1 MIKSPPLRQAAKHC
15 ASFNKTASKYNKL
28 NNNMK
33 QLLLLLVFFFTYAT
47 AFGQKSPYEKLNSE
61 IQPQDLKSDID
72 IWLDWIHSTHPDLSY
87 TVKDIDKFYKSVS
100 QIKDSINSP
109 LTVLEFWKR
118 ISPLNNQL
126 SDGHLIVGHINAPI
140 VKDYISKGGTFF
152 PFEVLFNKDKLLIYS
167 NLDGKDSEYK
177 GHIITKINNIPI
189 ATIIAP
195 MLLRING
202 DSDVQRKVLLQ
213 RKFALFYMLL
223 FGECKEFSISLKNGN
238 QEKTI
243 SIKGLSELPKL
254 FRQVT
259 FDDNFKFKI
268 LDTQNAILTINE
280 FGWDDKKAYYDF
292 MDSTFMSLKQNNIK
306 HLIIDIRENG
316 GGDDEFWMKGILKY
330 IADKPYRW
338 GSTYRKKII
347 AKYRDAGEVIGS
359 TITGKID
366 TLIPVEINSKYKFD
380 GKVSILIGPY
390 TYSSAILFVNTVQ
403 DYKFGKLIGE
413 PTGGKS
419 GQTGAIQISKMPNS
433 GLTMITPRFYLERPK
448 GGEHKEPVNPD
459 IKMEYDKLN
468 PDELINELLQRK

>member
-1 MIKSPPLRQAAKHC
+1 
-15 ASFNKTASKYNKL
+15 
-28 NNNMK
+28 MK
-33 QLLLLLVFFFTYAT
+33 FKFLFSVFFICISIFSVAQDTT
-47 AFGQKSPYEKLNSE
+47 NKKLMTVHSAD
-61 IQPQDLKSDID
+61 DLKTDISSWFD
-72 IWLDWIHSTHPDLSY
+72 WLHSTHPDLSY

-126 SDGHLIVGHINAPI
+126 SDGHLIVGHINVPI
-140 VKDYISKGGTFF
+140 VKDYISKGGTLF
-152 PFEVLFNKDKLLIYS
+152 PFEVLFNKNELLIYS
-167 NLDGKDSEYK
+167 NLGGKDSEYK
-177 GHIITKINNIPI
+177 GYVITKINNIPI

-202 DSDVQRKVLLQ
+202 DSDAQREAILQ
-213 RKFALFYMLL
+213 RKFALFYMLI
-223 FGECKEFSISLKNGN
+223 FGECKEFSISIKNGN
-238 QEKTI
+238 QDKTI
-243 SIKGLSELPKL
+243 LLNGLSELPNFYRKVA
-254 FRQVT
+254 FE
-259 FDDNFKFKI
+259 DNFKFNI
-268 LDTQNAILTINE
+268 LDNQNALLTINE

-292 MDSTFMSLKQNNIK
+292 MDSAFMGLKQNNIK

-448 GGEHKEPVNPD
+448 GGGQKEPVNPD
-459 IKMEYDKLN
+459 IKIEYDKLN
-468 PDELINELLQRK
+468 PDKLINTLLWKK